1 MAEEKV
7 SNMTMLFTR
16 CSPLFAGHH
25 LETPAQTQIEFPPSL
40 RLIGIWVAYD
50 EEKYGMRTA
59 FQAMG
64 RQRARGKEIRRR
76 EIEPRERE
84 DVPVGSS
91 NFEPRLANPSFYA
104 CLTSGVLASEGLEG
118 RGVAGVV
125 VRAKI
130 WNVT

>member
-7 SNMTMLFTR
+7 SNMTMLFAR

-25 LETPAQTQIEFPPSL
+25 LETPAQSQIEFPPSL
-40 RLIGIWVAYD
+40 RLIGIWVACD
-50 EEKYGMRTA
+50 EETYGMRTA

-64 RQRARGKEIRRR
+64 RQRVRRRR

-91 NFEPRLANPSFYA
+91 NFEPRANPSFYA

-125 VRAKI
+125 VRA
-130 WNVT
+130 